1 MRKRQK
7 KRPLNGFFYSFV
19 QNMKHTP
26 MKKIHKTA
34 ILLVFLMTL
43 GQMTMQAQQIK
54 VEASET
60 IELMSIMARTAGYR
74 EYHMD
79 MAGKYTE
86 ETEAWFAPFESHPA
100 VTYMQSLMA
109 KYGIGYDAVAS
120 MSLHIETDGKT
131 VSLIDAT
138 TLEKRWKNVNLDTC
152 LMYINQFYTDTR
164 FHEFYAQHQDFYKE
178 GIQAFENNVMQHFH
192 QDWYAGFYGTP
203 PEETFR
209 IIIGFTNGGGCYGP
223 SRQLPGQKKEVFAIC
238 GYYLDQETGKA
249 FGNNVSM
256 ASILIHEFN
265 HSFVNPR
272 LEEEANKALLEPIGE
287 DLYALTKQLMNWQAY
302 KTATTVLNESIVRA
316 AVIVYLEENGFSAEQ
331 IEAEMYDQLGR
342 GFHWMPELVSALK
355 EYTHHRDI
363 YPTFNDFYPEIAKT
377 LGAYVEKEHQRINT
391 ALGR

>member
-1 MRKRQK
+1 MKITR
-7 KRPLNGFFYSFV
+7 FY
-19 QNMKHTP
+19 T
-26 MKKIHKTA
+26 
-34 ILLVFLMTL
+34 LLAALLLM
-43 GQMTMQAQQIK
+43 GGWKMQAQQVK

-60 IELMSIMARTAGYR
+60 IELMSIMARTAGFR

-86 ETEAWFAPFESHPA
+86 ETEAWFTAFKSHPA
-100 VTYMQSLMA
+100 VTYMQSL
-109 KYGIGYDAVAS
+109 KSRYGISYDAVAS
-120 MSLHIETDGKT
+120 MSLHIETDGNI

-138 TLEKRWKNVNLDTC
+138 TLEKRWKSVNLDSC
-152 LMYINQFYTDTR
+152 MMYINQFYTDTR
-164 FHEFYAQHQDFYKE
+164 FHEFFVQHENFYKE
-178 GIQAFENNVMQHFH
+178 GIRAFEDNVVQYFH
-192 QDWYAGFYGTP
+192 QDWYARFYGMA

-209 IIIGFTNGGGCYGP
+209 VIIGFTNGGNCYGP
-223 SRQLPGQKKEVFAIC
+223 SRQLPGQGKEVFAIC

-249 FGNNVSM
+249 FENNVSL

-272 LEEEANKALLEPIGE
+272 LDEEANKALLDSIGE

-302 KTATTVLNESIVRA
+302 KNATTVLNESIVRA
-316 AVIVYLEENGFSAEQ
+316 AVIIYLEENGFTTEQ
-331 IEAEMYDQLGR
+331 IKAEMYDQLGR

-363 YPTFNDFYPEIAKT
+363 YPTLNDFYPEIAKT
-377 LGAYVEKEHQRINT
+377 LGTYVETEHKRIDE

>member
-1 MRKRQK
+1 
-7 KRPLNGFFYSFV
+7 
-19 QNMKHTP
+19 MKTT
-26 MKKIHKTA
+26 KLFT
-34 ILLVFLMTL
+34 LLTLLLMT
-43 GQMTMQAQQIK
+43 GGMTMQAQQVK

-100 VTYMQSLMA
+100 VAYMQSLESR
-109 KYGIGYDAVAS
+109 YGIGYDAVAS
-120 MSLHIETDGKT
+120 MSLHTETDGKT

-164 FHEFYAQHQDFYKE
+164 FHEFYVQHEDFYKE
-178 GIQAFENNVMQHFH
+178 VIRLYENNVMQYFH
-192 QDWYAGFYGTP
+192 QDWYARFYGMA

-209 IIIGFTNGGGCYGP
+209 VIIGFTNGGGNYGP

-238 GYYLDQETGKA
+238 GYYLDKDTGKA
-249 FGNNVSM
+249 FEKGEM
-256 ASILIHEFN
+256 LASTLIHEFN

-272 LEEEANKALLEPIGE
+272 LEEEANKVLLEPVGNE
-287 DLYALTKQLMNWQAY
+287 LYALSERLMGWQAY
-302 KTATTVLNESIVRA
+302 RNATTVLNESIVRA
-316 AVIVYLEENGFSAEQ
+316 AVIIYMEENGFTTEQ
-331 IEAEMYDQLGR
+331 VEAELYDQLGR

-355 EYTHHRDI
+355 EYKNHRDK
-363 YPTFNDFYPEIAKT
+363 YPTFNDFYPEIAKI
-377 LGAYVEKEHQRINT
+377 LGTYVEKEHQRINT
-391 ALGR
+391 ALEK

>member
-1 MRKRQK
+1 
-7 KRPLNGFFYSFV
+7 
-19 QNMKHTP
+19 
-26 MKKIHKTA
+26 MKKIGF
-34 ILLVFLMTL
+34 LLLSFALVVGMDLS
-43 GQMTMQAQQIK
+43 AQQVK
-54 VEASET
+54 VETSET
-60 IELMSIMARTAGYR
+60 IELMSIMARAAGYR

-100 VTYMQSLMA
+100 VKYMQSLKS

-120 MSLHIETDGKT
+120 MSLHTETDGKT

-138 TLEKRWKNVNLDTC
+138 TLEKRWKNVDLDTC

-164 FHEFYAQHQDFYKE
+164 FHEFYVQHEGFYNE
-178 GIQAFENNVMQHFH
+178 GIRLYENNVMKYFH
-192 QDWYAGFYGTP
+192 QDWYTRFYGMA

-209 IIIGFTNGGGCYGP
+209 VIIGFTNGGGNYGP

-238 GYYLDQETGKA
+238 GYYLDEETGKP
-249 FGNNVSM
+249 FEKGELL
-256 ASILIHEFN
+256 ASTLIHEFN

-287 DLYALTKQLMNWQAY
+287 DLYALSTQLMNWQAY
-302 KTATTVLNESIVRA
+302 KNATTVLNESIVRA
-316 AVIVYLEENGFSAEQ
+316 AVIVYMEENGFTAEQ
-331 IEAEMYDQLGR
+331 VKAEMYDQLGR

-355 EYTHHRDI
+355 EYTHHRDK

-377 LGAYVEKEHQRINT
+377 LGTYVEKEHQRIDA

>member
-1 MRKRQK
+1 
-7 KRPLNGFFYSFV
+7 
-19 QNMKHTP
+19 MKNIRLYTLL
-26 MKKIHKTA
+26 A
-34 ILLVFLMTL
+34 ILLIAGEVKL
-43 GQMTMQAQQIK
+43 QAQQVK

-100 VTYMQSLMA
+100 VAYMQSLKS
-109 KYGIGYDAVAS
+109 KYGIGYDAVTS
-120 MSLHIETDGKT
+120 MSLHTETDGKT
-131 VSLIDAT
+131 VSLIDAM

-164 FHEFYAQHQDFYKE
+164 FHEFYVQHEDFYKE
-178 GIQAFENNVMQHFH
+178 GIQLYENNVMKYFH
-192 QDWYAGFYGTP
+192 QDWYARFYGMA

-209 IIIGFTNGGGCYGP
+209 VIIGFTNGGGNYGP

-238 GYYLDQETGKA
+238 GYYLDEETGKA
-249 FGNNVSM
+249 FEKGELL
-256 ASILIHEFN
+256 ASTLIHEFN

-272 LEEEANKALLEPIGE
+272 LEEEANKALMEPVGNE
-287 DLYALTKQLMNWQAY
+287 LYAMSERLMGWQAY
-302 KTATTVLNESIVRA
+302 RNATTVLNESVVRA
-316 AVIVYLEENGFSAEQ
+316 AVIVYMEENGFTAEQ
-331 IEAEMYDQLGR
+331 VEAEMYDQLGR

-355 EYTHHRDI
+355 EYKSHRDK

-377 LGAYVEKEHQRINT
+377 LGTYVEKEHQRIDD

>member
-1 MRKRQK
+1 
-7 KRPLNGFFYSFV
+7 
-19 QNMKHTP
+19 MKYI
-26 MKKIHKTA
+26 KLYA
-34 ILLVFLMTL
+34 LLATLFLT
-43 GQMTMQAQQIK
+43 GGWKMQAQQVK

-86 ETEAWFAPFESHPA
+86 ETDAWFAPFESHPA
-100 VTYMQSLMA
+100 VAYMQSL
-109 KYGIGYDAVAS
+109 KSKFGIGYDAVAS

-164 FHEFYAQHQDFYKE
+164 FHEFYVQHEGFYKE
-178 GIQAFENNVMQHFH
+178 GIQLYENNVMQYFH
-192 QDWYAGFYGTP
+192 QDWYARFYGMV

-209 IIIGFTNGGGCYGP
+209 VVIGFTNGGGNYGP

-238 GYYLDQETGKA
+238 GYYLDEETGKA
-249 FGNNVSM
+249 FEKGELL
-256 ASILIHEFN
+256 ASTLIHEFN

-272 LEEEANKALLEPIGE
+272 LEEEANKALMEPVGNA
-287 DLYALTKQLMNWQAY
+287 LYAMSERLMGWQAY
-302 KTATTVLNESIVRA
+302 RNATTVLNESIVRA
-316 AVIVYLEENGFSAEQ
+316 AVIIYMEENGFTAEQ
-331 IEAEMYDQLGR
+331 VKAEMYDQLGR

-355 EYTHHRDI
+355 EYTHHRDK
-363 YPTFNDFYPEIAKT
+363 YLSFNDFYPEIAKT
-377 LGAYVEKEHQRINT
+377 LGAYVEKEHQRIDA
-391 ALGR
+391 ALGW

>member
-1 MRKRQK
+1 
-7 KRPLNGFFYSFV
+7 
-19 QNMKHTP
+19 MKNI
-26 MKKIHKTA
+26 KLYA
-34 ILLVFLMTL
+34 LLAALLLM
-43 GQMTMQAQQIK
+43 GGWKMQAQQVK

-100 VTYMQSLMA
+100 VTYMQSLQS
-109 KYGIGYDAVAS
+109 KYGISYDAVAS
-120 MSLHIETDGKT
+120 MSLHTETDGKT

-164 FHEFYAQHQDFYKE
+164 FHEFYEQHEDFYKE
-178 GIQAFENNVMQHFH
+178 GIQLYENNVMKYFH
-192 QDWYAGFYGTP
+192 QDWYASFYGMA

-209 IIIGFTNGGGCYGP
+209 VVIGFTNGGGNYGP
-223 SRQLPGQKKEVFAIC
+223 IRQLPGQKKEVFAIC

-249 FGNNVSM
+249 FEKGDLL
-256 ASILIHEFN
+256 ASTLIHEFN

-272 LEEEANKALLEPIGE
+272 LEEEANKALMEPVGNA
-287 DLYALTKQLMNWQAY
+287 LYALSERLMGWQAY
-302 KTATTVLNESIVRA
+302 RNATTVLNESIVRA
-316 AVIVYLEENGFSAEQ
+316 AVIVYMEENGFTAEQ
-331 IEAEMYDQLGR
+331 VEAEMYDQLGR

-355 EYTHHRDI
+355 EYTHHRDK
-363 YPTFNDFYPEIAKT
+363 YPTFSDFYPEIAKT
-377 LGAYVEKEHQRINT
+377 LGAYVEKEHQRIDD

>member
-1 MRKRQK
+1 
-7 KRPLNGFFYSFV
+7 
-19 QNMKHTP
+19 MKTTKLFT
-26 MKKIHKTA
+26 MLA
-34 ILLVFLMTL
+34 LLLMT
-43 GQMTMQAQQIK
+43 GGMTMQAQQVK

-60 IELMSIMARTAGYR
+60 IELMSIMARTAGFR

-100 VTYMQSLMA
+100 VAYMQSLESR
-109 KYGIGYDAVAS
+109 YGIGYDAVAS
-120 MSLHIETDGKT
+120 MSLHTETDGKT

-152 LMYINQFYTDTR
+152 LMYINQFYTETR
-164 FHEFYAQHQDFYKE
+164 FHEFYVQHEDFYKD
-178 GIQAFENNVMQHFH
+178 GIRLYENNVMQYFH
-192 QDWYAGFYGTP
+192 QDWYARFYGMA

-209 IIIGFTNGGGCYGP
+209 VIIGFTNGGGNYGP

-238 GYYLDQETGKA
+238 GYYLDKDTGKA
-249 FGNNVSM
+249 FEKGEM
-256 ASILIHEFN
+256 LASTLIHEFN

-272 LEEEANKALLEPIGE
+272 FEEKANKALMEPVGNE
-287 DLYALTKQLMNWQAY
+287 LYAMSERLMGWQAY
-302 KTATTVLNESIVRA
+302 RNVTTVLNESIVRA
-316 AVIVYLEENGFSAEQ
+316 AVIIYMEENGFTAEQ
-331 IEAEMYDQLGR
+331 VEVEMYDQLGR

-355 EYTHHRDI
+355 EYKNHRDK

-391 ALGR
+391 ALEK